1 MDHEWSHSP
10 AGNAKLDSVSAED
23 SNEAMGKVERR
34 AGAIRSLRRW
44 GWLASLLNCAVIG
57 VAVAGDGSR
66 VETIRFADP
75 RRPPVTIVR
84 GLTTAVSTTLPAAP
98 PFRATPAN
106 TQIVSFGDGTGRT
119 VAVVRGGPAAPPL
132 PRPAQAQVQTV
143 RFADPLTRPVN
154 IIRGG
159 ALLEPEIALF
169 GPADDS
175 ELNRVAFAVD
185 GVESG
190 HGRTPL
196 MWRDDLDGPQGPM
209 QVSAAAAL
217 DVGGGNR
224 FDLAENRLIGRAF
237 LARLYRR
244 YGNWP
249 DAIAAY
255 NWGPG
260 HVDQWI
266 IAGRPLD
273 RLPFETARYL
283 TLVLRDA
290 FLAR

>member
-1 MDHEWSHSP
+1 MI
-10 AGNAKLDSVSAED
+10 AGPRNGWRSF
-23 SNEAMGKVERR
+23 RR
-34 AGAIRSLRRW
+34 AAALAAAIAGVCLRGAL
-44 GWLASLLNCAVIG
+44 
-57 VAVAGDGSR
+57 AGDAGGSR
-66 VETIRFADP
+66 AETVRFANP
-75 RRPPVTIVR
+75 RWPTVTIVR
-84 GLTTAVSTTLPAAP
+84 GTTSAAPAAQPAAP
-98 PFRATPAN
+98 LFRATPAN

-119 VAVVRGGPAAPPL
+119 VAVVRGSPTEPAAPAPVDATQ
-132 PRPAQAQVQTV
+132 PRVQTV

-159 ALLEPEIALF
+159 ALLDPEVALF

-217 DVGGGNR
+217 DVGGGDR
-224 FDLAENRLIGRAF
+224 FNLAENRQIGRAF
-237 LARLYRR
+237 LAQLYQR

-260 HVDQWI
+260 HVDHWI
-266 IAGRPLD
+266 ATGRPLE
-273 RLPFETARYL
+273 RLPLETARYL
-283 TLVLRDA
+283 KLVLRDA
-290 FLAR
+290 FLTGTPQR